1 LFTLWLPI
9 KFSLTAARSSRIP
22 DGESDGLFKDTT
34 YQNVSEDSVTSDDTP
49 SLTVDVL
56 ETIAVEEPT
65 TAVPQLWTDEDHLR
79 VALRIA
85 PVWFIANW
93 SYNASLM
100 YTTITSS
107 TVFASTSSLFTFLL
121 AVIARDES
129 FSWIRLAGTLLGV
142 SGGMLTALHDI
153 PDRRRL
159 PEDEGDENGGLALLG
174 DMLGLVS
181 AVGYAVYA
189 VQTRV
194 YCPKDESLY
203 SMQLVL
209 GYIGL
214 LNMVFLSP
222 VAIYILL
229 GTRHLK
235 WFVMGAVVLK
245 GFFDNFLRYVSPT
258 QCLGIL
264 GLPISHILRRIE

>member
-1 LFTLWLPI
+1 L
-9 KFSLTAARSSRIP
+9 
-22 DGESDGLFKDTT
+22 KDTT
-34 YQNVSEDSVTSDDTP
+34 YQSVSEDSVPSDDTP
-49 SLTVDVL
+49 SLVVDPL
-56 ETIAVEEPT
+56 EVMAVEEPT
-65 TAVPQLWTDEDHLR
+65 SSEAQIWTDDDHLR

-107 TVFASTSSLFTFLL
+107 TVFASTSSLFTFLM
-121 AVIARDES
+121 AVMARDES
-129 FSWIRLAGTLLGV
+129 FSWIRLVGTLLGV

-159 PEDEGDENGGLALLG
+159 PEDEGAEHGGLALFG

-181 AVGYAVYA
+181 AVGYGVYA

-214 LNMVFLSP
+214 LNMVLLSP

-229 GTRHLK
+229 GSRHLE
-235 WFVMGAVVLK
+235 WLVLGAVVLK
-245 GFFDNFLRYVSPT
+245 GFFDNFLRYVRDA
-258 QCLGIL
+258 QCFGRS
-264 GLPISHILRRIE
+264 GLPVSHV